1 MKARMDKYVSDDAN
15 TVKRRTQKNEKLYD
29 EVLDM
34 SIDYVNI
41 DVNNAIELDPKNPI
55 KSTREDYQ
63 KQRELSK
70 ILPRNEKH
78 EKYVKEEV
86 EPKENRI
93 YDINEILRL
102 AREDQLF
109 EDNKKKRLINTEYNI
124 LTKLDIDNLESE
136 DMKKED
142 LKSLINDIY
151 EKEKPVKPKKYS
163 RKDEEALL
171 NDLFDDYEPDK
182 DLKEELRL
190 QEELSKEILDKKSLE
205 SPNLAKDEE
214 PLKIRNKTFEEEI
227 ALEDSKKAK
236 KKEEADKIVHE
247 ERDDEMLDEVKEGK
261 GLLIAIIVVVI
272 LILLTGAFFVYE
284 YFFGL

>member
-247 ERDDEMLDEVKEGK
+247 ERDEEMLDEVKEGK

>member
-214 PLKIRNKTFEEEI
+214 PLKIKNKTFEEEI

-247 ERDDEMLDEVKEGK
+247 ERDEEMLDEVKEGK
-261 GLLIAIIVVVI
+261 GLLVAIIVVVI

>member
-227 ALEDSKKAK
+227 AVEDSKKAK

-247 ERDDEMLDEVKEGK
+247 ERDEEMLDEVKEGK

>member
-151 EKEKPVKPKKYS
+151 EKEKPKKYS

-247 ERDDEMLDEVKEGK
+247 ERDEEMLDEVKEGK

>member
-1 MKARMDKYVSDDAN
+1 MDKYVSDDAN

-214 PLKIRNKTFEEEI
+214 PLKIKNKTFEEEI

-247 ERDDEMLDEVKEGK
+247 ERDEEMLDEVKEGK